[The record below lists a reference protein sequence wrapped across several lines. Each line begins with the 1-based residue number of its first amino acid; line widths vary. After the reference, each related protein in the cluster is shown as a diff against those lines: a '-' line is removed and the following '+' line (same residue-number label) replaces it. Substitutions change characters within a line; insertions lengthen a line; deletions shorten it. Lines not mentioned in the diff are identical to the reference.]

1 MYDGNPGESDF
12 GSSSRF
18 ELAKVSIMHR
28 SIPAAP
34 SSGMAPGLE
43 NAQSAGST
51 KFSMPHPRD

>member
-18 ELAKVSIMHR
+18 DLAKVSIMHQ
-28 SIPAAP
+28 SIAAAP
-34 SSGMAPGLE
+34 SSGMGPGLE
-43 NAQSAGST
+43 NAQSPGST